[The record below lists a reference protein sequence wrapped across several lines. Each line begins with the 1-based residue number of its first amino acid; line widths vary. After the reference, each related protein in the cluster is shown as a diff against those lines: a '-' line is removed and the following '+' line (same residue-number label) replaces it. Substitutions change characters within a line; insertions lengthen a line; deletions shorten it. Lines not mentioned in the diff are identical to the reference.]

1 MAEVNPHQSTA
12 EILFKD
18 ISERRLPTDP
28 QTLKDFFFDRCITIK
43 GQEKLLSFYALL
55 MEGMEPAIP
64 PAQLQAWAAEGDLE
78 LGNHIGTT
86 FSRLKQN
93 KFSAGLVAWFDYN
106 QYIWNLKDVDAEL
119 AAHAEE
125 IMGAL
130 AGPAD
135 DDGYMARIPVFMEGQ
150 ARLRHKKE
158 ALEAKGEYVR
168 TVRGTCFSSVP
179 NVDPNGPPAAGHAIF
194 CPDGFNGVPLSEI
207 ARAMQSMPGVVSL
220 FIPY

>member
-12 EILFKD
+12 QILLKD
-18 ISERRLPTDP
+18 IVERRLPTDP
-28 QTLKDFFFDRCITIK
+28 ETLKDFFFDRCITTK
-43 GQEKLLSFYALL
+43 GQEKLLS
-55 MEGMEPAIP
+55 
-64 PAQLQAWAAEGDLE
+64 LQAWVAEDDLE
-78 LGNHIGTT
+78 LGKHIGTV
-86 FSRLKQN
+86 FSKLDQN
-93 KFSAGLVAWFDYN
+93 NISAGIVTWFDYN
-106 QYIWNLKDVDAEL
+106 QYIWNPNDVDAEL

-150 ARLRHKKE
+150 TRLRHKKE

-168 TVRGTCFSSVP
+168 TVRGTRFSSVP

-194 CPDGFNGVPLSEI
+194 CPDGFNGVPLGEI
-207 ARAMQSMPGVVSL
+207 ASAKQNMPSVKVHV
-220 FIPY
+220 FPRK